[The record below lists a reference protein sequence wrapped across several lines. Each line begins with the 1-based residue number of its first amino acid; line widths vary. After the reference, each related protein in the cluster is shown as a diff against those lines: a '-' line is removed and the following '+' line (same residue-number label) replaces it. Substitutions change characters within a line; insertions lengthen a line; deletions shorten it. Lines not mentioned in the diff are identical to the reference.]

1 MYIGLNTILYTN
13 MSILVIVRHGQ
24 SEWNLKNLFTGW
36 ADVDL
41 TPTGEHEAEFA
52 GIVLKPY
59 IFNIAY
65 TSVLKRAIH
74 TLDIIL
80 QGVNQKI
87 PIVRNKALNERN
99 YGKLQGL
106 NKAEVG
112 AQYGVQQL
120 MAWRRSFTEV
130 PPGGESLE
138 NTYQRVIPY
147 YESEIAPK
155 LKECQNILIVA
166 HGNSLRALMMYLEH
180 ISQADISH
188 IDLAT
193 GVPRLYHFSADLKLI
208 DVHYIKLP
216 DTSATTS
223 TCL

>member
-1 MYIGLNTILYTN
+1 

-41 TPTGEHEAEFA
+41 TLTGEHEAEFA

-80 QGVNQKI
+80 HEIDQEI
-87 PIVRNKALNERN
+87 PIIQDKALNERN
-99 YGKLQGL
+99 YGDLQGL

-112 AQYGVQQL
+112 AQYGAQQL

-147 YESEIAPK
+147 YEKEISPK
-155 LKECQNILIVA
+155 LKAGQNILIVA

-193 GVPRLYHFSADLKLI
+193 GAPRLYEFSSDLSLTG
-208 DVHYIKLP
+208 VHYIKLP
-216 DTSATTS
+216 DISTTTS

>member
-1 MYIGLNTILYTN
+1 

-41 TPTGEHEAEFA
+41 TPTGIHEAEFA

-59 IFNIAY
+59 IFNVAY
-65 TSVLKRAIH
+65 TSVLKRAIQ

-80 QGVNQKI
+80 HEMDQKI
-87 PIVRNKALNERN
+87 PIVENKALNERN

-112 AQYGVQQL
+112 AQYGAQQL

-155 LKECQNILIVA
+155 LKDGQNILIVA

-180 ISQADISH
+180 ISQSDISH

-193 GVPRLYHFSADLKLI
+193 GAPRLYEFATDLTLT

-216 DTSATTS
+216 DTSTPPS

>member
-1 MYIGLNTILYTN
+1 

-24 SEWNLKNLFTGW
+24 SEFNLKNLFTGW

-41 TPTGEHEAEFA
+41 TATGKHEAEYA

-59 IFNIAY
+59 TFNIAY
-65 TSVLKRAIH
+65 TSVLKRAIQ

-80 QGVNQKI
+80 QELDQKI
-87 PIVRNKALNERN
+87 PIIKDKALNERN
-99 YGKLQGL
+99 YGNLQGL

-112 AQYGVQQL
+112 AQYGAQQL
-120 MAWRRSFTEV
+120 MSWRRSFTEV

-155 LKECQNILIVA
+155 LKAGENILIVA

-180 ISQADISH
+180 ISEDDISH
-188 IDLAT
+188 VDLAT
-193 GVPRLYHFSADLKLI
+193 GAPRLYEFTADLTLT

-216 DTSATTS
+216 ETLPKASEINS